1 MTAAHCTDN
10 NSPYSMN
17 VVVGEHSTATN
28 IDKAKIIKVKS
39 VNA

>member
-10 NSPYSMN
+10 KRINNMN
-17 VVVGEHSTATN
+17 VVVGEHSIATN